1 MKYIRPI
8 IVIAMIITSFTVLYL
23 FDKVWTAVYY
33 FDKVYGSSSEWL
45 AGVEICTDIWQ
56 NTHNETL
63 YYDCM
68 NPLDNIEQKVYG
80 AVMIDPVSTEIP
92 DYIKEIKFQT
102 CHVTMDI
109 YNLSSYYRCIE
120 L

>member
-8 IVIAMIITSFTVLYL
+8 IVIAIIIIA
-23 FDKVWTAVYY
+23 WTALYY
-33 FDKVYGSSSEWL
+33 FDKVYSSSEWL

-56 NTHNETL
+56 STHNETL

-68 NPLDNIEQKVYG
+68 NPLDHIEQKVYG
-80 AVMIDPVSTEIP
+80 AETNPASTVNE
-92 DYIKEIKFQT
+92 YIKEIKFQT
-102 CHVTMDI
+102 CHVNFDI

>member
-1 MKYIRPI
+1 MSAAFVLG
-8 IVIAMIITSFTVLYL
+8 IVIVIFAIVIGMVILMWAFKEV
-23 FDKVWTAVYY
+23 F
-33 FDKVYGSSSEWL
+33 GSSEWL

-56 NTHNETL
+56 NTHNESQ

-68 NPLDNIEQKVYG
+68 NPLEHTEEHKAYG
-80 AVMIDPVSTEIP
+80 AETPSSTTVTE
-92 DYIKEIKFQT
+92 YIKEIKFQT
-102 CHVTMDI
+102 CHVNFDI

>member
-8 IVIAMIITSFTVLYL
+8 IVIAIIIIA
-23 FDKVWTAVYY
+23 WTALYY
-33 FDKVYGSSSEWL
+33 FDKVYSSSSEWL

-56 NTHNETL
+56 NTYNETQ
-63 YYDCM
+63 YYACM
-68 NPLDNIEQKVYG
+68 NPLDREAYG
-80 AVMIDPVSTEIP
+80 TETNPPPSSTVNE
-92 DYIKEIKFQT
+92 YIKEIKFQT
-102 CHVTMDI
+102 CHVNFDI